1 MANELSIQNAVQIIQ
16 SRKQI
21 NEPGKYRVKVTG
33 TTPFARPDGTAVT
46 ICNLNAMTPYHI
58 AQAKAFLQAGNTQD
72 ATNQNLT
79 SSPRSGRDYT
89 PSKGEIVDIIVDFVA
104 TKDGSQALLVTSM
117 SAVPLAQTGSVKGFE
132 SFLAEEPVAQAAE
145 VFQQEGVEA

>member
-1 MANELSIQNAVQIIQ
+1 MANELSIQNAVAIIQ

-33 TTPFARPDGTAVT
+33 TTPYVREDGTAVT
-46 ICNLNAMTPYHI
+46 ICNLGAMTPYHV
-58 AQAKAFLQAGNTQD
+58 AQAKAFLASGATQD

-79 SSPRSGRDYT
+79 SSPRSGRDFT
-89 PSKGEIVDIIVDFVA
+89 PAKGEIVDVIVDYVV

-117 SAVPLAQTGSVKGFE
+117 SPVPLAQTGSVKGFE
-132 SFLAEEPVAQAAE
+132 SFLAPVEAPAE